1 MLVCKF
7 HKVRLAHDQMHK
19 VCFKWNFHYDRKK
32 EDIST
37 KLKKM
42 NPYLTSTHCVAH
54 RHALGL
60 VGASMKLLMFVKFIR
75 SLIKSCVV
83 FLQIV

>member
-1 MLVCKF
+1 
-7 HKVRLAHDQMHK
+7 
-19 VCFKWNFHYDRKK
+19 
-32 EDIST
+32 
-37 KLKKM
+37 M